1 MARVKIRLDDV
12 KAPEPIPPAAYLCEV
27 VKGEA
32 KVAKDSDTEMV
43 MWQLAI
49 AEDGPFKGRKVSH
62 VTCTQIDPIKD
73 PDGSSTEF
81 SQFMLKMFLEACGF
95 QWDPDGFEPNDVVGS
110 QLIAQIKVGEYQ
122 GRPNNSVER
131 VMPVQPAGQ
140 EATG

>member
-27 VKGEA
+27 TKGEA
-32 KVAKDSDTEMV
+32 KVAKESDTEMV
-43 MWQLAI
+43 QFQLAI
-49 AEDGPFKGRKVSH
+49 AEDGPFKGRKISH
-62 VTCTQIDPIKD
+62 NICTLIDPRKD

-81 SQFMLKMFLEACGF
+81 SQFMLRVFLEACAF
-95 QWDPDGFEPNDVVGS
+95 QWEPDGFEPNDVVGS

-131 VMPVQPAGQ
+131 VMPVQPVGQ
-140 EATG
+140 EVAG